1 MNTLDDRM
9 HEAAAEIQRAAMTIP
24 TRPTV
29 AHRSP
34 FLVRAAG
41 WAAAGIAVAALIAVP
56 LWLGPLEDDAG
67 RKPFGGEAPSSTTV
81 PSDGPRRV
89 TDEEFAAAAG
99 GQVPGLIPGSATL
112 VATVEQ
118 EGFGW
123 LSLYTYEEDLSLS
136 GAPDELAGRRDPYCV
151 TAFGDVAYAQEF
163 DGKPLQLGA
172 GASCGPTAEHFE
184 FGLEAGSV
192 CVPRVESMF
201 ALYGLDAT
209 VTTVTFTMTDGTAV
223 EVEPVNGTVLFAWHG
238 SRGLA
243 AVGLD
248 EDADRGLQE
257 RVAELIASYGTPFM
271 SHPCSDA

>member
-89 TDEEFAAAAG
+89 TDEEFAVAQGAP
-99 GQVPGLIPGSATL
+99 VPDLIPGSATL
-112 VATVEQ
+112 VATIEQ

-123 LSLYTYEEDLSLS
+123 LSLYTYEADFSLN
-136 GAPDELAGRRDPYCV
+136 GEPDDETADRWYCV
-151 TAFGDVAYAQEF
+151 TAFGDMAYAQEF
-163 DGKPLQLGA
+163 DGKPLRLGA
-172 GASCGPTAEHFE
+172 GGSCGPTAEHFE

-192 CVPRVESMF
+192 CVPLVESMF

-209 VTTVTFTMTDGTAV
+209 VTTVTFTMTDGKAV
-223 EVEPVNGTVLFAWHG
+223 EVEPVNGAVLFAWHG

-243 AVGLD
+243 AVDLD
-248 EDADRGLQE
+248 DDADRGLQW

-271 SHPCSDA
+271 SHPCSNA

>member
-1 MNTLDDRM
+1 MNTLDDRI
-9 HEAAAEIQRAAMTIP
+9 HEAADEIQRAATTIP

-29 AHRSP
+29 ARRSP
-34 FLVRAAG
+34 FFGRAAG
-41 WAAAGIAVAALIAVP
+41 WAAAGIAVAALVAVP
-56 LWLGPLEDDAG
+56 LWLGPLDNDTG
-67 RKPFGGEAPSSTTV
+67 RSRLGGEPSPTTAPSE
-81 PSDGPRRV
+81 GPRRV
-89 TDEEFAAAAG
+89 TDEEFAAAQASP
-99 GQVPGLIPGSATL
+99 VPALIPGSATL
-112 VATVEQ
+112 VATIEQ

-123 LSLYTYEEDLSLS
+123 LSLYTYEEDLSLV
-136 GAPDELAGRRDPYCV
+136 GAPDELGGNRYCV

-172 GASCGPTAEHFE
+172 GGSCRPTAEHFE

-192 CVPRVESMF
+192 CVPRVESLF

-223 EVEPVNGTVLFAWHG
+223 AVEPVNGTVLFAWHG

-248 EDADRGLQE
+248 EDADRGQRE
-257 RVAELIASYGTPFM
+257 RVAELIESYGTPFM
-271 SHPCSDA
+271 SHPCSNA